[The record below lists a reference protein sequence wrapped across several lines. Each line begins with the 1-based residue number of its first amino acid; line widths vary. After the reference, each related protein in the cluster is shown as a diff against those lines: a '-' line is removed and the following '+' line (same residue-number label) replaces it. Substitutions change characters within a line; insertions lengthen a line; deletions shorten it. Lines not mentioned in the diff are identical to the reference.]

1 MVDEDLDPDLDDPQ
15 RERVYASEDLTLAHG
30 RTFRRFAEVEA
41 YLADVVS
48 DPWWIDDLGE
58 RWGVAPPLDVT
69 LVRRS
74 RSARSSA
81 AEVGRP
87 VIHLRD
93 GHWTAAVLLHELA
106 HLVARDPE
114 PHGPIFCG
122 VLCDLVGRHMGFPA
136 SVELRAALVAAGVTV
151 AQPRP

>member
-1 MVDEDLDPDLDDPQ
+1 MVDEDLDLDLADPQ
-15 RERVYASEDLTLAHG
+15 RDRVYACEDLALADG
-30 RTFRRFAEVEA
+30 RSFRRFAEVEA
-41 YLADVVS
+41 YLAEVLR
-48 DPWWIDDLGE
+48 DPWWIDELGE
-58 RWGVAPPLDVT
+58 RWAVAPPLDVT

-122 VLCDLVGRHMGFPA
+122 VLCDLVSRHMGFPA
-136 SVELRAALVAAGVTV
+136 AVELRAALVAAGVEV
-151 AQPRP
+151 ARPRS